1 MLRIMSSSLGN
12 VYQKKLTIKG
22 CNPIL
27 ITTVTYVL
35 LTACCIPFIW
45 LYGVYKPQ
53 PDFYIYAIV
62 VGFLGALGNGF
73 LVKAFKNGQLSVLGP
88 LNSYKSVIGLFLG
101 ILILKEMPNIYGLI
115 GMLLILFGSYFIFDT
130 LIEKFS
136 LALFKNKEIQYRFL
150 SLIFCAVEAIF
161 IKKTILLSS
170 VWDAFIAWCFFG
182 AVFSLILL
190 TFEKIDFEKELSVLK
205 SRNLAFFINI
215 VICIGIMQ
223 FTTNY
228 LFARMNVAYALAI
241 FQLGAIVS
249 IFLGQRFFAEKDIF
263 KKILG
268 SLIMIA
274 GAVLIVLYN

>member
-1 MLRIMSSSLGN
+1 MSSALGN

-35 LTACCIPFIW
+35 LTACCIPFI
-45 LYGVYKPQ
+45 LIYGVYTPQ
-53 PDFYIYAIV
+53 PEFYNYAML
-62 VGFLGALGNGF
+62 VGLLGALGNGF

-88 LNSYKSVIGLFLG
+88 LNSYKAIIGLLLG
-101 ILILKEMPNIYGLI
+101 IVILKEIPNIYGLVGIFLII
-115 GMLLILFGSYFIFDT
+115 GGSYFIFDT
-130 LIEKFS
+130 LPEKFS
-136 LALFKNKEIQYRFL
+136 LALFKNKDIQYRFL
-150 SLIFCAVEAIF
+150 ALMFCAVEAIF

-190 TFEKIDFEKELSVLK
+190 AFEKINPVKELLVLK
-205 SRNLAFFINI
+205 TRNLSFFINI

-228 LFARMNVAYALAI
+228 LFARMNVAYALSI
-241 FQLGAIVS
+241 FQLSTIVS
-249 IFLGQRFFAEKDIF
+249 IILGQRFFAEKDIF

-274 GAVLIVLYN
+274 GTILIVLYN